1 MLMISAASFSVSLE
15 FQAHFNCMAWLFI
28 FVLIAFILIFVEAGG
43 YSKVG
48 ELMCY
53 LQVFCYRQDKQHTLI
68 FGLFFLE
75 SL

>member
-1 MLMISAASFSVSLE
+1 MLIISAASFSVSLE

-48 ELMCY
+48 EFTVL
-53 LQVFCYRQDKQHTLI
+53 LAS
-68 FGLFFLE
+68 FL
-75 SL
+75 LPLR